1 MRWKLVICL
10 LLSVTT
16 AAVYWPVRHYAFIY
30 YDDPQFITENKAVIA
45 GLTVEGFRHAFTR
58 PVVGN
63 WHPVTAL
70 SQMLDCELYGVWP
83 GGHHLTNV
91 ALHAANAILLFLLL
105 TQMTGAMWR
114 SAAVAALFALHPL
127 RVESVA
133 WISERKDLLC
143 AFFGLL
149 SLFAYARFAQ
159 CRIQHARP
167 KNPWYGA
174 ALLLFVLGLMSKTM
188 LVTWPFVM
196 LLLDVWPL
204 QRLATDRWRASGKI
218 WRQQW
223 ALPTPI
229 RLTKISNV
237 ERSEFTMLTIHYFAS
252 IREALKRSQQ
262 QLELPFAVT
271 TVSELISHLAAS
283 DKHLATVLGDDRKV
297 LVGTL
302 ETKRP

>member
-63 WHPVTAL
+63 WHPVTTL
-70 SQMLDCELYGVWP
+70 SQMLDCELYGVRP

-133 WISERKDLLC
+133 WISERKDVLC

-159 CRIQHARP
+159 SQNTKCKAKESVVWRRAPAFRIGVDEQDHVGDLALCHAFA
-167 KNPWYGA
+167 GC
-174 ALLLFVLGLMSKTM
+174 
-188 LVTWPFVM
+188 
-196 LLLDVWPL
+196 
-204 QRLATDRWRASGKI
+204 LAIAETG
-218 WRQQW
+218 
-223 ALPTPI
+223 
-229 RLTKISNV
+229 RLTGG
-237 ERSEFTMLTIHYFAS
+237 ERQEKS
-252 IREALKRSQQ
+252 
-262 QLELPFAVT
+262 
-271 TVSELISHLAAS
+271 
-283 DKHLATVLGDDRKV
+283 G
-297 LVGTL
+297 GNW
-302 ETKRP
+302 